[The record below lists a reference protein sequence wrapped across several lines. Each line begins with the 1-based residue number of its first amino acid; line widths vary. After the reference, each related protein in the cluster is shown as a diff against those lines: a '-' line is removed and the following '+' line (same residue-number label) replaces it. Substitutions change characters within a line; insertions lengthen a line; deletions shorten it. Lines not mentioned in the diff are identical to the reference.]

1 MELDRNNWRLFFGK
15 GCDCRGLSIQ
25 VRSRYTLQWTDSK
38 ITRLDWNMKIQGVV
52 TSENPAFC
60 SWLRTF
66 SLASFDSPV
75 SYHDA
80 SSERVFAANADWICH
95 PCNVLIKAPQKSQL
109 RWGKLVH
116 LRQEATRW
124 STQHANFAHHFKVSP
139 HMQSFTAWTCPTNFH
154 VSWSSKAN
162 GWQIVIYIYIMVWHF
177 ETKLLRAQ
185 LLHNRI
191 WRHIFPATTHDKPGL
206 CSWRRQEAKR
216 RLWGKAKESL
226 SWMSL
231 PPNTICILSIYI
243 FFYIIYIYIYI
254 LII

>member
-95 PCNVLIKAPQKSQL
+95 PCNVLIKAPQKSKL

-162 GWQIVIYIYIMVWHF
+162 GWQIVIYIYHGLALWNKAPSSTAASQSNMAPHF
-177 ETKLLRAQ
+177 SCDHTWQARTLFLK
-185 LLHNRI
+185 
-191 WRHIFPATTHDKPGL
+191 
-206 CSWRRQEAKR
+206 
-216 RLWGKAKESL
+216 KAGSKTAAVGQGQGIAFL
-226 SWMSL
+226 DVFTPQHYL
-231 PPNTICILSIYI
+231 
-243 FFYIIYIYIYI
+243 YIIYIYIIYILLYIYI